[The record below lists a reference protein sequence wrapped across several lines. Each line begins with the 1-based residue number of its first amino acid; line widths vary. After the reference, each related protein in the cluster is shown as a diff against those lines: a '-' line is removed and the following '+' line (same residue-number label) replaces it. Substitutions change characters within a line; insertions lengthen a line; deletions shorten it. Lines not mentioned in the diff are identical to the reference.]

1 MIMHADDAH
10 DEAMQA
16 GELTANLSCICPQL
30 YPPMMPPAIIP
41 SPGWCAT
48 VDSYLTF
55 DTINNA
61 PTMVGTQVARTM
73 DT

>member
-41 SPGWCAT
+41 SPVC
-48 VDSYLTF
+48 DSRQLPHF
-55 DTINNA
+55 RHD
-61 PTMVGTQVARTM
+61 Q
-73 DT
+73 

>member
-16 GELTANLSCICPQL
+16 GELTANLSCNTHHT
-30 YPPMMPPAIIP
+30 AVRR
-41 SPGWCAT
+41 WTAT
-48 VDSYLTF
+48 SLTI
-55 DTINNA
+55 DTTINP
-61 PTMVGTQVARTM
+61 PTSVDTKVARTM